1 MSDKPSTLNRFNAP
15 RPEEPRPGG
24 GSRYAYVPEPR
35 ARQPSRPQQT
45 ESAMERSLIVHYRR
59 IVGQESQTV
68 QALYTE
74 LEQLRKDPKVQ
85 RYLEALRE
93 EQEAHDRRE
102 QAARDLGM
110 VICRELG
117 EVKP

>member
-1 MSDKPSTLNRFNAP
+1 MSGEKRPALNRFNVDGRYSSRREP
-15 RPEEPRPGG
+15 EVRP
-24 GSRYAYVPEPR
+24 A
-35 ARQPSRPQQT
+35 QPSRPQT

-59 IVGQESQTV
+59 IVGQESQAV
-68 QALYTE
+68 QALYRE
-74 LEQLRKDPKVQ
+74 LEELRADPRVA
-85 RYLEALRE
+85 RFIEATRE
-93 EQEAHDRRE
+93 LGEAEERRE

>member
-1 MSDKPSTLNRFNAP
+1 MSDKPELNRFNS
-15 RPEEPRPGG
+15 PRPGG
-24 GSRYAYVPEPR
+24 YAEVHP
-35 ARQPSRPQQT
+35 RQPSRPQVT

-68 QALYTE
+68 AALYSE
-74 LEQLRKDPKVQ
+74 LEQLRKDPRVV
-85 RYLEALRE
+85 RYLEAMRE
-93 EQEAHDRRE
+93 HDEASERRE

>member
-1 MSDKPSTLNRFNAP
+1 VSDKTALNRFNAP
-15 RPEEPRPGG
+15 RPDEPRPGG
-24 GSRYAYVPEPR
+24 GSRYAYVPGAKPP
-35 ARQPSRPQQT
+35 ARPQQT

-59 IVGQESQTV
+59 IIGQESQAV

-74 LEQLRKDPKVQ
+74 LEQLRKDPRVV
-85 RYLEALRE
+85 RYLEATRE
-93 EQEAHDRRE
+93 HQEASERRE